1 MIRLTLSL
9 LTAVI
14 LQGTLLSAPI
24 RYGYPPTLHG
34 EIALALEKSGIAKE
48 NGLDVQGTFFQYGPP
63 QIEALASKSL
73 DIAFTSIIPTAN
85 FVAKQPDAVEVI
97 AVLGNSSHGLLV
109 PADSPIKS
117 LADFRG
123 KKIAVAFGSDSYV
136 DLLSSLKAVGIEFP
150 KDVTLVNVPPNEQPD
165 ALEQKLADG
174 VLLRQPQLRKF
185 TEKGYREINHWPH
198 HLVVIART
206 EWLKENPDAK
216 TRFLTALRESVV
228 YVAKNSK
235 QSAEWFGEKTRLDP
249 EQIALTALENPI
261 YIGATEPSKVNLKAT
276 PEFRAFVAKRSQ
288 ELVDFGLSKNIGN
301 VTFAE

>member
-1 MIRLTLSL
+1 M
-9 LTAVI
+9 
-14 LQGTLLSAPI
+14 
-24 RYGYPPTLHG
+24 
-34 EIALALEKSGIAKE
+34 
-48 NGLDVQGTFFQYGPP
+48 
-63 QIEALASKSL
+63 
-73 DIAFTSIIPTAN
+73 
-85 FVAKQPDAVEVI
+85 
-97 AVLGNSSHGLLV
+97 
-109 PADSPIKS
+109 
-117 LADFRG
+117 
-123 KKIAVAFGSDSYV
+123 
-136 DLLSSLKAVGIEFP
+136 
-150 KDVTLVNVPPNEQPD
+150 
-165 ALEQKLADG
+165 
-174 VLLRQPQLRKF
+174 
-185 TEKGYREINHWPH
+185 
-198 HLVVIART
+198 VIART